1 MAHEGKRHG
10 FAASGNSK
18 IYNNSV
24 SKVVKKNYDNL
35 LNQEKSNHWSN
46 TSGQGS
52 VTSSMN
58 HADAIRM
65 NKLNEERI
73 NASNGKDN
81 DASDISILGN
91 DKVTF
96 AGVNDQHYDDNNV
109 PKMSLVPDVT
119 LNSNSDNSS
128 KVGAVIINNNY
139 LDGVSGES
147 DIHTHWGNSVGPMS
161 PLERARIR

>member
-24 SKVVKKNYDNL
+24 SKVVKSNYANL
-35 LNQEKSNHWSN
+35 LNQEKANHWSN

-65 NKLNEERI
+65 NKLNDERKKLGFNKNGI
-73 NASNGKDN
+73 KTFEPLTLASLD
-81 DASDISILGN
+81 
-91 DKVTF
+91 
-96 AGVNDQHYDDNNV
+96 
-109 PKMSLVPDVT
+109 
-119 LNSNSDNSS
+119 SDNRPMMLSPITDAKRIDNSTS
-128 KVGAVIINNNY
+128 KVINNHFHYNRSIPF
-139 LDGVSGES
+139 GQGEE
-147 DIHTHWGNSVGPMS
+147 IQQNGPWVYSV
-161 PLERARIR
+161 

>member
-1 MAHEGKRHG
+1 MTDLGLGFEGE
-10 FAASGNSK
+10 GNG
-18 IYNNSV
+18 INDEF
-24 SKVVKKNYDNL
+24 YD
-35 LNQEKSNHWSN
+35 
-46 TSGQGS
+46 G
-52 VTSSMN
+52 
-58 HADAIRM
+58 D
-65 NKLNEERI
+65 
-73 NASNGKDN
+73 
-81 DASDISILGN
+81 
-91 DKVTF
+91 
-96 AGVNDQHYDDNNV
+96 V